1 MYHVQDVMA
10 TKIVTIGEDS
20 TVSQAA
26 KLMSHHNIGS
36 LIVVPEASVHNPV
49 HEVSEVGLITE
60 RDILSKVVAHDKS
73 THIKV
78 SEVASRNPHSIE
90 ASHGVPE
97 AQELMSH
104 NHIKYLLASQD
115 GRLAGI
121 VSMSDLGK
129 VIRFCSAKGV
139 VSSHDRDHFR
149 HGLL

>member
-1 MYHVQDVMA
+1 MYHVQDVMVS
-10 TKIVTIGEDS
+10 KIVTIGEDS

-36 LIVVPEASVHNPV
+36 LIVVPEAAIHNPT
-49 HEVSEVGLITE
+49 HNVSEVGLITE
-60 RDILSKVVAHDKS
+60 RDILSKVVAHDRS
-73 THIKV
+73 THVKV

-90 ASHGVPE
+90 SSHGVPE
-97 AQELMSH
+97 AQEIMSRH
-104 NHIKYLLASQD
+104 HVKYLLASNE

-121 VSMSDLGK
+121 VSVSDLGK